1 MTYRKSNKLC
11 TPGHGQSMKS
21 CPTLPRR
28 KSLNIFPVT
37 SGSFS
42 RIGATKFWNTFSEV
56 DFTFASS
63 LCLTLSL
70 LGEKNIDARK
80 SSYIDSVMH
89 SNA

>member
-1 MTYRKSNKLC
+1 
-11 TPGHGQSMKS
+11 
-21 CPTLPRR
+21 
-28 KSLNIFPVT
+28 
-37 SGSFS
+37 
-42 RIGATKFWNTFSEV
+42 
-56 DFTFASS
+56 